1 MKDESKNNQNKKT
14 TQNKSSS
21 SKNKINNTKKNQTK
35 KASTTKSG
43 ANTKARTT
51 TKTNTNKSS
60 KSVAN
65 KNKTTTGTKKT
76 TAKKATTNTK
86 NINSNKKPNTVK
98 KESSVKEIQPQKAI
112 EKEVQSDEF
121 YDIFEE
127 EKKLKQIRKSKKYS
141 VLYFYSFMIL
151 YLEILTKVLVTKST
165 TGIIYT
171 LLFSASVIILLGLL
185 SNIFKKRVNKVI
197 TYIFT
202 IIFSCYY
209 AFHFF
214 FNKLFSNIFSFNT
227 IGMAGNV
234 VEFKNILFETLS
246 KNVIFIILYL
256 LPIILLVIFRKKIN
270 FESISWKN
278 ILIKIMVL
286 LGIFMLS
293 LASLF
298 INRNEMYSAY
308 NLYYNVNNE
317 FKMVE
322 KFGLATYTRLDIK
335 RVLFGFDEEITLH
348 PSNNKVEEEP
358 TISYNKID
366 INFDELINN
375 ESNNTIKS
383 VLSYFKNSEASKK
396 NEYTGMFKDK
406 NLIFILA
413 ESFNTIAVDPE
424 LTPTLYKLTHEGFV
438 FNNFY
443 SPVFL
448 STTGG
453 EFQATTGLIPTQ
465 EVLSTWKKNL
475 PTLTYSFGNAFKSL
489 GYNVRSYHNWEY
501 DYYERD
507 KTMSTEGFDYFS
519 ACGNGLEKIVNCKWI
534 PSDIEMFKKTL
545 PEYKNDEHFVTYYI
559 TMSGHGPYHF
569 GSSSPIAKKNKKLVE
584 KLPYSDSVKAY
595 LATQIEFD
603 RALKSLIDGLREE
616 GILDDTVIS
625 FVGDHYPYTLS
636 LDEINEISDF
646 KRDAVVGVNKSNL
659 VIWNSAMEDT
669 ILVEKVGS
677 EIDILPTLLNLFGI
691 DYDSRLIMGNDIL
704 SDTPGLAI
712 FSNRSWVSDYGVYN
726 TGKFTI
732 NKGATLDNEEEYIES
747 INKIV
752 ANRFTV
758 SSQII
763 KYNMYDYILK

>member
-1 MKDESKNNQNKKT
+1 MKDENKNNQNKKT
-14 TQNKSSS
+14 TQNRGSS
-21 SKNKINNTKKNQTK
+21 SKNKTNNTKTNQTK
-35 KASTTKSG
+35 KSSTTKS
-43 ANTKARTT
+43 ASNAKAKTSTKA
-51 TKTNTNKSS
+51 NINKSS
-60 KSVAN
+60 KSKST
-65 KNKTTTGTKKT
+65 KNKTTSGTKKT
-76 TAKKATTNTK
+76 TPKTTTSSK
-86 NINSNKKPNTVK
+86 NNNSNKKINNVK
-98 KESSVKEIQPQKAI
+98 KEEPVKEIKTI
-112 EKEVQSDEF
+112 NKVLKEDKSDEF

-127 EKKLKQIRKSKKYS
+127 EKRLKQIRKSKTYS
-141 VLYFYSFMIL
+141 VIYFYTFMIL
-151 YLEILTKVLVTKST
+151 YLEILTKVLVTKSGA
-165 TGIIYT
+165 GIIYT
-171 LLFSASVIILLGLL
+171 LLFSIPVIILLGLL
-185 SNIFKKRVNKVI
+185 SNLFKKRGNKII
-197 TYIFT
+197 TYIIT
-202 IIFSCYY
+202 IIFSFYY

-246 KNVIFIILYL
+246 KNIIFIILYL
-256 LPIILLVIFRKKIN
+256 VPILLLIIFRKKIK
-270 FESISWKN
+270 FEASSIKN
-278 ILIKIMVL
+278 KIIKFTL
-286 LGIFMLS
+286 FLSLFMLS
-293 LASLF
+293 IASLF
-298 INRNEMYSAY
+298 IHKNEMYSAY
-308 NLYYNVNNE
+308 NLYYNINNE

-322 KFGLATYTRLDIK
+322 KFGLATYTRLDIQ
-335 RVLFGFDEEITLH
+335 RVLFGFDEKISLH
-348 PSNNKVEEEP
+348 PSNKEIEEEP
-358 TISYNKID
+358 TTTYNKLD
-366 INFDELINN
+366 INFEELINN
-375 ESNNTIKS
+375 EDNSTIKS
-383 VLSYFKNSEASKK
+383 VLNYFKNSEATNK

-413 ESFNTIAVDPE
+413 ESFNMIAVDPE

-453 EFQATTGLIPTQ
+453 EFQSLTGLIPTQ

-475 PTLTYSFGNAFKSL
+475 PTLSYSFGNAFGSL
-489 GYNVRSYHNWEY
+489 GYKTHSYHNWEY
-501 DYYERD
+501 DYYERN
-507 KTMSTEGFDYFS
+507 KTMSTVGFEDFS
-519 ACGNGLEKIVNCKWI
+519 ACGNGLEKKINCKWI

-545 PEYKNDEHFVTYYI
+545 TDYKDDDHFMTYYI

-569 GSSSPIAKKNKKLVE
+569 GSSSPIAKKNKKLVD

-603 RALKSLIDGLREE
+603 RALEALIEGLREE

-646 KRDAVVGVNKSNL
+646 KRDSVVGVNKSNL

-669 ILVEKVGS
+669 ILVDKVGS
-677 EIDILPTLLNLFGI
+677 EIDVLPTLLNLFGI
-691 DYDSRLIMGNDIL
+691 EYDSRLIMGTDIL

-726 TGKFTI
+726 TGKFTK
-732 NKGATLDNEEEYIES
+732 NKDITLENEEEYIES